1 MAKSRIKALA
11 ALGAT
16 LSLTACAAQVDPET
30 NAPAEPVPSETADSG
45 EACGAD
51 MLQPMLGQPEGEIHE
66 PSLPQPYRIIHPG
79 QAVTMDYNPNRLNIQ
94 INEDGRVE
102 EIECG

>member
-1 MAKSRIKALA
+1 MAKSRINALI

-16 LSLTACAAQVDPET
+16 LSLSACAAQMDAEPD
-30 NAPAEPVPSETADSG
+30 APAEPAPSGTADSG

-51 MLQPMLGQPEGEIHE
+51 MLQPMIGQPEGEIHE

-79 QAVTMDYNPNRLNIQ
+79 QAVTMDYNPNRLNIE
-94 INEDGRVE
+94 INDDGRVE
-102 EIECG
+102 TVECG